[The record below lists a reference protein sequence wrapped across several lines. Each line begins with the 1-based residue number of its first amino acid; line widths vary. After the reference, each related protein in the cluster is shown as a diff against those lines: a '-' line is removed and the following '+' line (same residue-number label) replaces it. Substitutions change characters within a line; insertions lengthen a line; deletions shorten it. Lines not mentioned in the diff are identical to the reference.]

1 MRLDLSVKIF
11 LILGLNLTR
20 DLERNTRFL
29 CNFDGKVSAFD
40 GRYPPQERQVVV
52 FGIDDLTRGR
62 VDPVVDGT
70 HACELFLLALKIA
83 DGHKVDIGKM
93 SVKLT

>member
-40 GRYPPQERQVVV
+40 GRYPPEERQVVF
-52 FGIDDLTRGR
+52 FGVYDLARGG
-62 VDPVVDGT
+62 VDPMVDRP
-70 HACELFLLALKIA
+70 HVCELFFLALKIA
-83 DGHKVDIGKM
+83 DGHKVDIGKT
-93 SVKLT
+93 SIKLT